1 MVMSESGLMIS
12 PGVLFTLNDV
22 SSKKFTIKS
31 HPVKA
36 SSKDI
41 SFSINKSA
49 PFLLNTLC
57 GYSSTTTITSPGST
71 PGASSDSP
79 WKTYL

>member
-1 MVMSESGLMIS
+1 MINRFPNLKGFLWKGKPFSSTVIRESGVMTY

-22 SSKKFTIKS
+22 SSKNLTTKS
-31 HPVKA
+31 HPVNA

-49 PFLLNTLC
+49 PFLLNTL
-57 GYSSTTTITSPGST
+57 
-71 PGASSDSP
+71 
-79 WKTYL
+79 